1 MTNIWSLQE
10 GREMLSGFLE
20 MGSVVVTE
28 VGFYIFC
35 LTLDCC
41 GQTSHLTMLFSSERE
56 RGKKTP
62 ERNLVQVCTN
72 TILGG

>member
-1 MTNIWSLQE
+1 MPS
-10 GREMLSGFLE
+10 SFLE
-20 MGSVVVTE
+20 MGPVVVTE

-41 GQTSHLTMLFSSERE
+41 GQTGHLMMLFVSER
-56 RGKKTP
+56 RTGKKTP
-62 ERNLVQVCTN
+62 ERNLIQVCAN